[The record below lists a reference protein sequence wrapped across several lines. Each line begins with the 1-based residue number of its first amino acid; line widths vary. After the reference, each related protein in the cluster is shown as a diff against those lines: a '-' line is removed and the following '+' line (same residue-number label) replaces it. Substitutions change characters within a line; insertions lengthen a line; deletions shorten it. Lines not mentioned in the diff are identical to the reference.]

1 MDDMLK
7 SFPAVK
13 MAVDIIHKV
22 KVLCKQGG
30 FNLTTFSSKYVGVLR
45 SIPNE
50 NRKDGIKD
58 KDLNLGTLTEGNALG
73 IKWNI
78 QEDTLDT
85 DRY

>member
-13 MAVDIIHKV
+13 MAVDNIHKV

-30 FNLTTFSSKYVGVLR
+30 FNRTTFSSNYGGVLR
-45 SIPNE
+45 SVPNE
-50 NRKDGIKD
+50 NRKDGVKD

-78 QEDTLDT
+78 KEDTLDT
-85 DRY
+85 DGY